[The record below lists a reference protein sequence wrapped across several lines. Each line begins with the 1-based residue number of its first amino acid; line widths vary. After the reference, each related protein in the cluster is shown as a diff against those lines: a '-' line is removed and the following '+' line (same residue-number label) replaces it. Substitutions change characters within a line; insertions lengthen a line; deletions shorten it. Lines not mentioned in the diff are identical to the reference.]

1 MANSQQKSQISGL
14 LEKYLALSTVIASQS
29 TASFVSIY
37 TIMYRHT
44 YWTAIHWYSLQ
55 ACDVSLCIAD
65 ELHIPSCNRCGK
77 AAHKHPFIVL
87 VVKWLKKKLSML
99 VQTPWLIKCLETVML
114 YFRKKTTPTRFLVFF
129 SLPKLRLLKTVSA
142 TRVAVRCENLSD
154 WKLYLK
160 IKIL

>member
-87 VVKWLKKKLSML
+87 VVKWLKKKLS
-99 VQTPWLIKCLETVML
+99 KCLETVML

>member
-14 LEKYLALSTVIASQS
+14 LEKYLAPSTVITRQS
-29 TASFVSIY
+29 TPFFVSIY

-44 YWTAIHWYSLQ
+44 YWTAINWYSLQ

-87 VVKWLKKKLSML
+87 VVKWLEKKTIYVSSNAL
-99 VQTPWLIKCLETVML
+99 VNYLETVII
-114 YFRKKTTPTRFLVFF
+114 YFSKKTTPTRFLVFS
-129 SLPKLRLLKTVSA
+129 SLPKLRLLKTVGA
-142 TRVAVRCENLSD
+142 TRVAVRFENLSD

-160 IKIL
+160 IKML